1 MQAKKAATTL
11 VLMALATLVASCQA
25 RIEGTPTGTASV
37 DTPSPS
43 ATATPSPSPTLTTRP
58 TATPPR
64 PTPTAI
70 PLQGTISEIN
80 WSPGR
85 YIEVTTERGFYFLDP
100 ETLTVATYVA
110 GEGSFLGFSP
120 DGRLFALRY
129 DYGVRVGRTRNGELL
144 YDFSGARGFAFSS
157 DGLTAASLIPESGGV
172 RVRVMDRMIEGL
184 VLRRTVFVASSAAF
198 EPAWFEPY
206 SAALSPD
213 GGTLAFDL
221 FEGTERQESNWICRF
236 VRTADGSVIR
246 SLDHCIGLEFAGDW
260 SYLAAQRVA
269 TWTSYVYQVSDATVM
284 GLVPIGSVTGLRLHI
299 AEGRVLSTDCLGS
312 PLGGIRVQEF
322 PGSWEW
328 GVFSPSCIGSGIRP
342 FAFSPDGAYLAA
354 VVMENPVPVEYPP
367 YYAGENAVAVW
378 RLSDGALMGTAAA
391 Q

>member
-1 MQAKKAATTL
+1 MPAKLTPAPLALL
-11 VLMALATLVASCQA
+11 VLAALGASCQA
-25 RIEGTPTGTASV
+25 GIEGTPTLSASV
-37 DTPSPS
+37 ASPSPP
-43 ATATPSPSPTLTTRP
+43 ATATLLPAPTRTPRP
-58 TATPPR
+58 TATIPR
-64 PTPTAI
+64 LTQTPL

-110 GEGSFLGFSP
+110 EEGSFLGFSP

-144 YDFSGARGFAFSS
+144 HDFSGARGFAFSS
-157 DGLTAASLIPESGGV
+157 DGLTAVSLIPESGGV
-172 RVRVMDRMIEGL
+172 RVRVMDRMIEVL
-184 VLRRTVFVASSAAF
+184 VLRRTLFDASSAAF
-198 EPAWFEPY
+198 VPELY
-206 SAALSPD
+206 STALSPD
-213 GGTLAFDL
+213 GGTLAYVT
-221 FEGTERQESNWICRF
+221 FEGTGRQESNFICRF

-260 SYLAAQRVA
+260 TYLATQLVA
-269 TWTSYVYQVSDATVM
+269 SWTSYVHEVSDPAVM
-284 GLVPIGSVTGLRLHI
+284 GLVSLGSVEGQRLHI
-299 AEGRVLSTDCLGS
+299 AEGRVLSARCLGR
-312 PLGGIRVQEF
+312 PLGGIWVQEF

-328 GVFSPSCIGSGIRP
+328 GVLTPSCIGSGIRP

-354 VVMENPVPVEYPP
+354 VVVENPVSVEYPP
-367 YYAGENAVAVW
+367 YYEGENEVAVW
-378 RLSDGALMGTAAA
+378 RLSDGALMGIAAV

>member
-1 MQAKKAATTL
+1 MQAKKAATYL

-43 ATATPSPSPTLTTRP
+43 ATATPSPSPTRTTRP

-110 GEGSFLGFSP
+110 GEGSFLGSSP
-120 DGRLFALRY
+120 DGRLFVLRY
-129 DYGVRVGRTRNGELL
+129 GQGVRVGRTRDGELL
-144 YDFSGARGFAFSS
+144 HDFSGARGFAFSS
-157 DGLTAASLIPESGGV
+157 DGLTAVSLIPESGGV

-184 VLRRTVFVASSAAF
+184 VLRRTVLVASSAAF
-198 EPAWFEPY
+198 EPDWFAPY
-206 SAALSPD
+206 STALSPD
-213 GGTLAFDL
+213 GGTLAFEA
-221 FEGTERQESNWICRF
+221 FEGTGRQESNYICKF

-260 SYLAAQRVA
+260 TYLAAQRVRG
-269 TWTSYVYQVSDATVM
+269 WTSYVYQVSDATVM
-284 GLVPIGSVTGLRLHI
+284 GLVPIGSVTGQRLHI
-299 AEGRVLSTDCLGS
+299 AEGRVLSSDCLGS

-328 GVFSPSCIGSGIRP
+328 GVPTPSCIGSGIRP
-342 FAFSPDGAYLAA
+342 FAYSLDGAYLAA
-354 VVMENPVPVEYPP
+354 VVVENPVSVEYPP
-367 YYAGENAVAVW
+367 YYEGENEVAVW
-378 RLSDGALMGTAAA
+378 RLSDGALMGIAAA

>member
-25 RIEGTPTGTASV
+25 RIEGTPTVTASV

-43 ATATPSPSPTLTTRP
+43 ATATPSPSPTRTTRP

-100 ETLTVATYVA
+100 ETLTVATYIA

-129 DYGVRVGRTRNGELL
+129 GQGVRVGRTRYGELL

-198 EPAWFEPY
+198 EPDWFAPY
-206 SAALSPD
+206 STALSPD

-221 FEGTERQESNWICRF
+221 FEGTGRQLSNFICKF
-236 VRTADGSVIR
+236 VRTTDGSVIR
-246 SLDHCIGLEFAGDW
+246 SLDQCFGLEFARDW
-260 SYLAAQRVA
+260 SYLAALRSDYA
-269 TWTSYVYQVSDATVM
+269 YHVYEVSDPTVM

-328 GVFSPSCIGSGIRP
+328 GVFSPSCIGSRNRP
-342 FAFSPDGAYLAA
+342 FAFSLDGAYLAA
-354 VVMENPVPVEYPP
+354 VVVENPVSVEYPP
-367 YYAGENAVAVW
+367 YYEGENEVAVW
-378 RLSDGALMGTAAA
+378 RLSDGALMGIAAA